1 MDSCCYCF
9 QENLKANIFI
19 RRSARTLCL
28 IDLMESYAAIAA
40 KPSKNRKI
48 EKFDLKAIYI
58 CNDVEN
64 FAWGVMC

>member
-9 QENLKANIFI
+9 QENLKANVFI

-40 KPSKNRKI
+40 KPWK
-48 EKFDLKAIYI
+48 KFDLKAIYI

-64 FAWGVMC
+64 FARGVMC

>member
-40 KPSKNRKI
+40 KPW
-48 EKFDLKAIYI
+48 EKFDLKAI
-58 CNDVEN
+58 
-64 FAWGVMC
+64 